1 MNMGNEKI
9 NLNSRMKR
17 ILQTTLLTGFMLVTL
32 IQAFA
37 QSAKAEAAIQS
48 IMQSNHVVGLSVAV
62 VKNNKVIYNHSFGFK
77 DVEKQLPL
85 TNASIFRIASISK
98 SFTTTAI
105 MQLVAAKKIRL
116 DQDISELVGF
126 KVRNP
131 AYPNTVITLKMALS
145 HRSSIND
152 SEGYFSLD
160 AIDPATNPNFAK
172 CYNAYEPD
180 KGYMYCNLNYNLA
193 GSILEKITGIRF
205 DKYIQQQILDPL
217 GLYGG
222 YNVNALD
229 TQLIAKIY
237 EFNKE
242 TQGFALSPNAYAP
255 RTEEINNYTM
265 GRTTPIFSPT
275 GGMKISAND
284 LAKYMIMHSQ
294 LGKYKGGRMI
304 PKNLSKQ
311 MQAIISEEEGY
322 GMALE
327 TTTQLI
333 PGKTMI
339 GHTGSAY
346 GLYSIMFFE
355 PKEKIG
361 FVVISN
367 GCDTKTINGFNAV
380 LHQTVNSLY
389 DHLIR

>member
-1 MNMGNEKI
+1 
-9 NLNSRMKR
+9 MKR

-37 QSAKAEAAIQS
+37 QSEKAEAAIQS
-48 IMQSNHVVGLSVAV
+48 IMQSNPVVGLSVAV

-77 DVEKQLPL
+77 DVENELPL
-85 TNASIFRIASISK
+85 TNESIFRIASISK

-105 MQLVAAKKIRL
+105 MQLVAKKLISL
-116 DQDISELVGF
+116 DQDVSELVGF
-126 KVRNP
+126 KIRNP
-131 AYPNTVITLKMALS
+131 KFPNTVITLKMLLS

-160 AIDPATNPNFAK
+160 AIDPAKNPNWEK
-172 CYNAYEPD
+172 SYNAYEPD
-180 KGYMYCNLNYNLA
+180 KGYMYCNLNYNLG
-193 GSILEKITGIRF
+193 GSILEKLTGVRF

-229 TQLIAKIY
+229 SNLIAKIY

-242 TQGFALSPNAYAP
+242 TKGFTLSPNAYAP
-255 RTEEINNYTM
+255 RTEEISNYTM
-265 GRTTPIFSPT
+265 GRSTPIFSPT

-284 LAKYMIMHSQ
+284 LAKYMIMQSQ
-294 LGKYKGGRMI
+294 LGKYEGGRII
-304 PKNLSKQ
+304 PKKLSQQ
-311 MQAIISEEEGY
+311 MQAIISEEESY

-327 TTTQLI
+327 NTTQLI
-333 PGKTMI
+333 AGKTMI

-346 GLYSIMFFE
+346 GLYSILFFE

-389 DHLIR
+389 NNLIR

>member
-1 MNMGNEKI
+1 
-9 NLNSRMKR
+9 MKR
-17 ILQTTLLTGFMLVTL
+17 ILQSILLTGCMLVTL
-32 IQAFA
+32 NQTFA
-37 QSAKAEAAIQS
+37 QSEKAEAAIQS
-48 IMQSNHVVGLSVAV
+48 IMQSSSVVGLSVAV

-85 TNASIFRIASISK
+85 TNESIFRIASISK

-105 MQLVAAKKIRL
+105 MQLVAEKKIRL

-131 AYPNTVITLKMALS
+131 AYPGTVITLKMALS

-160 AIDPATNPNFAK
+160 AIDPAKNANWAK

-193 GSILEKITGIRF
+193 GSILEKVTGIRF

-222 YNVNALD
+222 YNVNTLD
-229 TQLIAKIY
+229 SQLIAKIY

-242 TQGFALSPNAYAP
+242 TQGFTLSPNAYAP

-304 PKNLSKQ
+304 PKKLSQQ

-327 TTTQLI
+327 TSTKLI
-333 PGKTMI
+333 AGKTMI
-339 GHTGSAY
+339 GHTGVAY

-389 DHLIR
+389 ENLIR

>member
-1 MNMGNEKI
+1 
-9 NLNSRMKR
+9 MKS
-17 ILQTTLLTGFMLVTL
+17 ILQNALLTGFMLVAFNQT
-32 IQAFA
+32 FA
-37 QSAKAEAAIQS
+37 QSAKAEAEIQS
-48 IMQSNHVVGLSVAV
+48 IMQSSPVVGLSVAV
-62 VKNNKVIYNHSFGFK
+62 VKNNKVIYNQSFGFK

-85 TNASIFRIASISK
+85 TNQSIFRIASISK

-105 MQLVAAKKIRL
+105 MQLVAKKQISL
-116 DQDISELVGF
+116 DQDLSELVGF

-131 AYPNTVITLKMALS
+131 KFPNTVITLKMALS

-160 AIDPATNPNFAK
+160 AIDPAKNPNFAK

-193 GSILEKITGIRF
+193 GSILEKVTGIRF

-222 YNVNALD
+222 YNVNALESN
-229 TQLIAKIY
+229 LIAKIY

-242 TQGFALSPNAYAP
+242 TQGFTLSPNAYAP
-255 RTEEINNYTM
+255 RTEEINNYTI

-275 GGMKISAND
+275 GGIKISAND
-284 LAKYMIMHSQ
+284 LAKYMIMHSR

-304 PKNLSKQ
+304 PKKLSKQ
-311 MQAIISEEEGY
+311 MQTIISEEEGY

-327 TTTQLI
+327 TTTKLI
-333 PGKTMI
+333 AGKTMI

-389 DHLIR
+389 NNLIR

>member
-1 MNMGNEKI
+1 
-9 NLNSRMKR
+9 MKKKLLYTALFSTVLL
-17 ILQTTLLTGFMLVTL
+17 IASHQT
-32 IQAFA
+32 IAQAE
-37 QSAKAEAAIQS
+37 KAEAAIQQL
-48 IMQSNHVVGLSVAV
+48 MQTTPVVGLSVAV
-62 VKNNKVIYNHSFGFK
+62 VKDNKIIYNHSFGYK
-77 DVEKQLPL
+77 DLEQKLPL
-85 TNASIFRIASISK
+85 QNDHIFRIASISK

-105 MQLVAAKKIRL
+105 MQLVAKKQISL
-116 DQDISELVGF
+116 DQDVSELVGF

-131 AYPNTVITLKMALS
+131 KFPSTVITLKMLLS

-160 AIDPATNPNFAK
+160 AIDPAKNPNWEK
-172 CYNAYEPD
+172 SYNAYEPN

-193 GSILEKITGIRF
+193 GSILEKITGVRF
-205 DKYIQQQILDPL
+205 DQYIQQQILDPL

-229 TQLIAKIY
+229 SNLIAKIY
-237 EFNKE
+237 EYKRDSTKF
-242 TQGFALSPNAYAP
+242 THSPSAYAP

-265 GRTTPIFSPT
+265 GRSTPIFSPT
-275 GGMKISAND
+275 GGMKISAHD
-284 LAKYMIMHSQ
+284 LAEYMIMHSQ
-294 LGKYKGGRMI
+294 LGKYKGKRII
-304 PKNLSKQ
+304 PKKLPKQ
-311 MQAIISEEEGY
+311 MQAIISEEENY

-327 TTTQLI
+327 TSTQLI

-339 GHTGSAY
+339 GHTGVAY

-367 GCDTKTINGFNAV
+367 GCDPKTINGINGV
-380 LHQTVNSLY
+380 LHKTVNILF
-389 DHLIR
+389 DNLIQK

>member
-1 MNMGNEKI
+1 
-9 NLNSRMKR
+9 MKR

-37 QSAKAEAAIQS
+37 QSEKAEAAIQS
-48 IMQSNHVVGLSVAV
+48 IMQSSPVVGLSVAV

-85 TNASIFRIASISK
+85 TNESIFRIASISK

-105 MQLVAAKKIRL
+105 MQLVAEKKIRL

-193 GSILEKITGIRF
+193 GSILEKVTGIRF

-229 TQLIAKIY
+229 SNLIAKIY

-242 TQGFALSPNAYAP
+242 TQGFTLSTNAYAP

-265 GRTTPIFSPT
+265 GRTTPLFSPT

-333 PGKTMI
+333 AGKTMI

-346 GLYSIMFFE
+346 GLYSMMFFE

-361 FVVISN
+361 FIVISN

-389 DHLIR
+389 NNLIR

>member
-1 MNMGNEKI
+1 
-9 NLNSRMKR
+9 MKKKLLYTALFSTVLL
-17 ILQTTLLTGFMLVTL
+17 IASHQT
-32 IQAFA
+32 IAQAE
-37 QSAKAEAAIQS
+37 KAEAAIQQL
-48 IMQSNHVVGLSVAV
+48 MQTTPVVGLSVAV
-62 VKNNKVIYNHSFGFK
+62 VKDNKIIYNHSFGYK
-77 DVEKQLPL
+77 DLEQKLPL
-85 TNASIFRIASISK
+85 QNDHIFRIASISK

-105 MQLVAAKKIRL
+105 MQLVAKKQISL
-116 DQDISELVGF
+116 DQDVSELVGF

-131 AYPNTVITLKMALS
+131 KFPSTVITLKMLLS

-160 AIDPATNPNFAK
+160 AIDPAKNPNWEK
-172 CYNAYEPD
+172 SYNAYEPN

-193 GSILEKITGIRF
+193 GSILEKLTGVRF
-205 DKYIQQQILDPL
+205 DQYIQQQILDPL

-229 TQLIAKIY
+229 SNLIAKIY
-237 EFNKE
+237 EYKRDSTKF
-242 TQGFALSPNAYAP
+242 THSPSAYAP

-265 GRTTPIFSPT
+265 GRSTPIFSPT
-275 GGMKISAND
+275 GGMKISAHD
-284 LAKYMIMHSQ
+284 LAEYMIMHSQ
-294 LGKYKGGRMI
+294 LGKHKGKRII
-304 PKNLSKQ
+304 PKKLSKQ
-311 MQAIISEEEGY
+311 MQAIISEEENY

-327 TTTQLI
+327 TSTQLI

-339 GHTGSAY
+339 GHTGVAY

-367 GCDTKTINGFNAV
+367 GCDPKTINGINGV
-380 LHQTVNSLY
+380 LHKTVNILF
-389 DHLIR
+389 DNLIQK

>member
-1 MNMGNEKI
+1 
-9 NLNSRMKR
+9 MKR

-37 QSAKAEAAIQS
+37 QSEKAEAAIQS
-48 IMQSNHVVGLSVAV
+48 IMQSNPVVGLSVAV

-85 TNASIFRIASISK
+85 TNESIFRIASISK
-98 SFTTTAI
+98 SFTSTAI

-229 TQLIAKIY
+229 SNLIAKIY

-242 TQGFALSPNAYAP
+242 TKGFTLSPNAYAP

-294 LGKYKGGRMI
+294 LGKYEGGRMI
-304 PKNLSKQ
+304 PKKLSQQ
-311 MQAIISEEEGY
+311 MQAIISEEENY

-339 GHTGSAY
+339 GHTGVAY
-346 GLYSIMFFE
+346 GLYSLMFFE

-361 FVVISN
+361 FIVISN
-367 GCDTKTINGFNAV
+367 GCDTKTINGINGV

-389 DHLIR
+389 ANLIR

>member
-1 MNMGNEKI
+1 MGNEKI

-32 IQAFA
+32 IQTFA
-37 QSAKAEAAIQS
+37 QSEKAEAAIQS
-48 IMQSNHVVGLSVAV
+48 IMQSSPVVGLSVAV

-98 SFTTTAI
+98 SFTSTAI
-105 MQLVAAKKIRL
+105 MQLVAKKQISL
-116 DQDISELVGF
+116 DQDVSELVGF
-126 KVRNP
+126 KIRNP
-131 AYPNTVITLKMALS
+131 RFPNTVITLKMLLS

-242 TQGFALSPNAYAP
+242 TKGFTLSPNAYAP
-255 RTEEINNYTM
+255 RTEEINNYTI

-294 LGKYKGGRMI
+294 LGKYKGRRMI
-304 PKNLSKQ
+304 PKKLSKQ
-311 MQAIISEEEGY
+311 MQAIISEEENY

-339 GHTGSAY
+339 GHTGVAY
-346 GLYSIMFFE
+346 GLYSLMFFE

-361 FVVISN
+361 FIVISN
-367 GCDTKTINGFNAV
+367 GCDTKTINGINGV

-389 DHLIR
+389 ANLIR

>member
-1 MNMGNEKI
+1 
-9 NLNSRMKR
+9 MKR

-37 QSAKAEAAIQS
+37 QSEKAEAAIQS
-48 IMQSNHVVGLSVAV
+48 IMQSSPVVGLSVAV

-105 MQLVAAKKIRL
+105 MQLVAEKKIRL

-172 CYNAYEPD
+172 CYNTYEPD

-229 TQLIAKIY
+229 SNLIAKIY

-242 TQGFALSPNAYAP
+242 TKNFTLSPNAYAP

-265 GRTTPIFSPT
+265 GRSTPIFSPT

-294 LGKYKGGRMI
+294 LGKYDGGRMI
-304 PKNLSKQ
+304 SKNLSQQ
-311 MQAIISEEEGY
+311 MQAIISEEENY

-339 GHTGSAY
+339 GHTGVAY
-346 GLYSIMFFE
+346 GLYSLMFFE

-361 FVVISN
+361 FIVISN
-367 GCDTKTINGFNAV
+367 GCDPKTINGINGV

-389 DHLIR
+389 DNLIR

>member
-1 MNMGNEKI
+1 
-9 NLNSRMKR
+9 MKR
-17 ILQTTLLTGFMLVTL
+17 ILQKALLTCFMLVAL
-32 IQAFA
+32 SQGYA
-37 QSAKAEAAIQS
+37 QSAKAEAEIQS
-48 IMQSNHVVGLSVAV
+48 IMQSSPVVGLSVAV
-62 VKNNKVIYNHSFGFK
+62 VKNNKVIYNQAFGFK

-85 TNASIFRIASISK
+85 TNESIFRIASISK

-105 MQLVAAKKIRL
+105 MQLVANKQISL
-116 DQDISELVGF
+116 DQDVSELVGF

-131 AYPNTVITLKMALS
+131 KFPNTVITLKMLLS

-160 AIDPATNPNFAK
+160 AIDPTKNANFAK
-172 CYNAYEPD
+172 CYNTYEPD

-193 GSILEKITGIRF
+193 GSILEKLTGVRF

-229 TQLIAKIY
+229 SNLIAKIY

-242 TQGFALSPNAYAP
+242 TQGFTLSPNAYAP
-255 RTEEINNYTM
+255 RTEEINNYTI

-304 PKNLSKQ
+304 PKKLSKQ
-311 MQAIISEEEGY
+311 MQTIISEEEGY

-327 TTTQLI
+327 NTTQLI
-333 PGKTMI
+333 AGKTMI

-346 GLYSIMFFE
+346 GLYSMLFFE

-389 DHLIR
+389 NNLIR

>member
-1 MNMGNEKI
+1 
-9 NLNSRMKR
+9 MKKK
-17 ILQTTLLTGFMLVTL
+17 LLYTTLFSTVLL
-32 IQAFA
+32 IASHQTIAQAE
-37 QSAKAEAAIQS
+37 KAEAAIQQL
-48 IMQSNHVVGLSVAV
+48 MQTTPVVGLSVAV
-62 VKNNKVIYNHSFGFK
+62 VKDNKIIYNHSFGYK
-77 DVEKQLPL
+77 DLEQKLPL
-85 TNASIFRIASISK
+85 QNDHIFRIASISK

-105 MQLVAAKKIRL
+105 MQLVAKKQISL
-116 DQDISELVGF
+116 DQDVSELVGF

-131 AYPNTVITLKMALS
+131 KFPSTVITLKMLLS

-160 AIDPATNPNFAK
+160 AIDPAKNPNWEK
-172 CYNAYEPD
+172 SYNAYEPN

-193 GSILEKITGIRF
+193 GSILEKITGVRF
-205 DKYIQQQILDPL
+205 DQYIQQQILDPL

-229 TQLIAKIY
+229 SNLIAKIY
-237 EFNKE
+237 EYKRDSTKF
-242 TQGFALSPNAYAP
+242 THSPSAYAP

-265 GRTTPIFSPT
+265 GRSTPIFSPT
-275 GGMKISAND
+275 GGMKISAHD
-284 LAKYMIMHSQ
+284 LAEYMVMHSQ

-304 PKNLSKQ
+304 SKKLSKQ
-311 MQAIISEEEGY
+311 MQAIISEEENY

-327 TTTQLI
+327 TSTQLI

-339 GHTGSAY
+339 GHTGVAY

-367 GCDTKTINGFNAV
+367 GCDPKTINGINGV
-380 LHQTVNSLY
+380 LHKTVNILF
-389 DHLIR
+389 DNLIQK

>member
-1 MNMGNEKI
+1 
-9 NLNSRMKR
+9 MKR

-37 QSAKAEAAIQS
+37 QSEKAEAAIQS
-48 IMQSNHVVGLSVAV
+48 IMQSSPVVGLSVAV
-62 VKNNKVIYNHSFGFK
+62 VKNSKVIYNHSFGFK

-105 MQLVAAKKIRL
+105 MQLVAEKKIRL

-193 GSILEKITGIRF
+193 GSILEKLTSVRF

-229 TQLIAKIY
+229 SNLIAKIY

-242 TQGFALSPNAYAP
+242 TKGFTLSPNAYAP

-265 GRTTPIFSPT
+265 GRSTPLFSPT

-294 LGKYKGGRMI
+294 LGKYDGGRMI
-304 PKNLSKQ
+304 SKNLSQQ
-311 MQAIISEEEGY
+311 MQAIISEEENY

-339 GHTGSAY
+339 GHTGVAY
-346 GLYSIMFFE
+346 GLYSLMFFE

-361 FVVISN
+361 FIVISN
-367 GCDTKTINGFNAV
+367 GCDPKTINGINGV

-389 DHLIR
+389 DNLIR

>member
-1 MNMGNEKI
+1 
-9 NLNSRMKR
+9 
-17 ILQTTLLTGFMLVTL
+17 
-32 IQAFA
+32 
-37 QSAKAEAAIQS
+37 
-48 IMQSNHVVGLSVAV
+48 
-62 VKNNKVIYNHSFGFK
+62 
-77 DVEKQLPL
+77 
-85 TNASIFRIASISK
+85 
-98 SFTTTAI
+98 
-105 MQLVAAKKIRL
+105 MQLVAEKKIRL

-131 AYPNTVITLKMALS
+131 AYPSTVITLKMALS

-160 AIDPATNPNFAK
+160 AIDPAKNPNFAK

-180 KGYMYCNLNYNLA
+180 QGYMYCNLNYNLA
-193 GSILEKITGIRF
+193 GSILEKVTDVRF
-205 DKYIQQQILDPL
+205 DRYIQQQILQPL

-222 YNVNALD
+222 YNVNELD
-229 TQLIAKIY
+229 SQLIAKIY

-242 TQGFALSPNAYAP
+242 TQGFTLSTNAYAP

-294 LGKYKGGRMI
+294 LGKYKEGRI
-304 PKNLSKQ
+304 ISKKLSQQ
-311 MQAIISEEEGY
+311 MQEIISEEEGY

-333 PGKTMI
+333 AGKTMI

-346 GLYSIMFFE
+346 GLYSMMFFE

-367 GCDTKTINGFNAV
+367 GCDTKTTNGFNAV

-389 DHLIR
+389 DNFIR

>member
-1 MNMGNEKI
+1 
-9 NLNSRMKR
+9 MKR

-37 QSAKAEAAIQS
+37 QSEKAEAAIQS
-48 IMQSNHVVGLSVAV
+48 IMQSNPVVGLSVAV

-85 TNASIFRIASISK
+85 TNESIFRIASISK
-98 SFTTTAI
+98 SFTSTAI
-105 MQLVAAKKIRL
+105 MQLVAEKKIRL

-237 EFNKE
+237 EFNKQ
-242 TQGFALSPNAYAP
+242 TKGFTLSPNAYAP

-304 PKNLSKQ
+304 PKKLSKQ
-311 MQAIISEEEGY
+311 MQAIISEEENY

-339 GHTGSAY
+339 GHTGVAY
-346 GLYSIMFFE
+346 GLYSLMFFE

-361 FVVISN
+361 FVVITN
-367 GCDTKTINGFNAV
+367 GCDPKTINGINGV
-380 LHQTVNSLY
+380 LHQTVNILFNN
-389 DHLIR
+389 LIQK

>member
-1 MNMGNEKI
+1 
-9 NLNSRMKR
+9 MKKKLLYTALFSTVLL
-17 ILQTTLLTGFMLVTL
+17 IASHQT
-32 IQAFA
+32 IAQAE
-37 QSAKAEAAIQS
+37 KAEAAIQQL
-48 IMQSNHVVGLSVAV
+48 MQTTPVVGLSVAV
-62 VKNNKVIYNHSFGFK
+62 VKDNKIIYNHSFGYK
-77 DVEKQLPL
+77 DLEQKLPL
-85 TNASIFRIASISK
+85 QNDHIFRIASISK

-105 MQLVAAKKIRL
+105 MQLVAKKQISL
-116 DQDISELVGF
+116 DQDVSALVGF

-131 AYPNTVITLKMALS
+131 KFPSTVITLKMLLS

-160 AIDPATNPNFAK
+160 AIDPAKNPNWEK
-172 CYNAYEPD
+172 SYNAYEPN

-193 GSILEKITGIRF
+193 GSILEKITGVRF
-205 DKYIQQQILDPL
+205 DQYIQQQILDPL

-229 TQLIAKIY
+229 SNLIAKIY
-237 EFNKE
+237 EYKRDSTKF
-242 TQGFALSPNAYAP
+242 THSPSAYAP

-265 GRTTPIFSPT
+265 GRSTPIFSPT
-275 GGMKISAND
+275 GGMKISAHD
-284 LAKYMIMHSQ
+284 LAEYMIMHSQ
-294 LGKYKGGRMI
+294 LGKHKGKRII
-304 PKNLSKQ
+304 PKKLSKQ
-311 MQAIISEEEGY
+311 MQAIISEEENY

-327 TTTQLI
+327 TSTQLI

-339 GHTGSAY
+339 GHTGVAY

-367 GCDTKTINGFNAV
+367 GCDPKTINGINGV
-380 LHQTVNSLY
+380 LHKTVNILF
-389 DHLIR
+389 DNLIQK

>member
-1 MNMGNEKI
+1 
-9 NLNSRMKR
+9 MKR
-17 ILQTTLLTGFMLVTL
+17 ILQTILLTGFMLVTL
-32 IQAFA
+32 HQAFA

-48 IMQSNHVVGLSVAV
+48 IMQSSPVVGLSVAV

-85 TNASIFRIASISK
+85 TNESIFRIASISK

-105 MQLVAAKKIRL
+105 MQLVAEKKIRL

-193 GSILEKITGIRF
+193 GSILEKVTGVRF
-205 DKYIQQQILDPL
+205 DKYIQQQILQPL

-242 TQGFALSPNAYAP
+242 TQGFTLSLNAYAP

-294 LGKYKGGRMI
+294 LGKYKDGRMI
-304 PKNLSKQ
+304 SKKLSQQ
-311 MQAIISEEEGY
+311 MQEIISEEENY

-339 GHTGSAY
+339 GHTGVAY

-389 DHLIR
+389 DNLIR

>member
-1 MNMGNEKI
+1 
-9 NLNSRMKR
+9 MKR

-37 QSAKAEAAIQS
+37 QSEKAEAAIQS
-48 IMQSNHVVGLSVAV
+48 IMQSNPVVGLSVAV

-105 MQLVAAKKIRL
+105 MQLVAEKKIRL

-229 TQLIAKIY
+229 SNLIAKIY

-242 TQGFALSPNAYAP
+242 TQGFTLSPNAYAP

-294 LGKYKGGRMI
+294 LGKYDGGRMI
-304 PKNLSKQ
+304 SKNLSQQ

-327 TTTQLI
+327 NTTQLI
-333 PGKTMI
+333 AGKTMI

-346 GLYSIMFFE
+346 GLYSMMFFE

-361 FVVISN
+361 FIVISN

-389 DHLIR
+389 DNLIR

>member
-1 MNMGNEKI
+1 
-9 NLNSRMKR
+9 MKKKLLYTALFSTVLL
-17 ILQTTLLTGFMLVTL
+17 IASHQT
-32 IQAFA
+32 IAQAE
-37 QSAKAEAAIQS
+37 KAEAAIQQL
-48 IMQSNHVVGLSVAV
+48 MQTTPVVGLSVAV
-62 VKNNKVIYNHSFGFK
+62 VKDNKIIYNHSFGYK
-77 DVEKQLPL
+77 DLEQKLPL
-85 TNASIFRIASISK
+85 QNDHIFRIASISK

-105 MQLVAAKKIRL
+105 MQLVAKKQISL
-116 DQDISELVGF
+116 DQDVSALVGF

-131 AYPNTVITLKMALS
+131 KFPSTVITLKMLLS

-160 AIDPATNPNFAK
+160 AIDPAKNPNWEK
-172 CYNAYEPD
+172 TYNAYEPN

-193 GSILEKITGIRF
+193 GSILEKITGVRF
-205 DKYIQQQILDPL
+205 DQYIQQQILDPL

-229 TQLIAKIY
+229 SNLIAKIY
-237 EFNKE
+237 EYKRDSTKF
-242 TQGFALSPNAYAP
+242 THSPSAYAP

-265 GRTTPIFSPT
+265 GRSTPIFSPT
-275 GGMKISAND
+275 GGMKISAHD
-284 LAKYMIMHSQ
+284 LAEYMIMHSQ
-294 LGKYKGGRMI
+294 LGKHKGKRII
-304 PKNLSKQ
+304 PKKLSKQ
-311 MQAIISEEEGY
+311 MQAIISEEENY

-327 TTTQLI
+327 TSTQLI

-339 GHTGSAY
+339 GHTGVAY

-367 GCDTKTINGFNAV
+367 GCDPKTINGINGV
-380 LHQTVNSLY
+380 LHKTVNILF
-389 DHLIR
+389 DNLIQK

>member
-1 MNMGNEKI
+1 
-9 NLNSRMKR
+9 MKR

-37 QSAKAEAAIQS
+37 QSEKAEAAIQS
-48 IMQSNHVVGLSVAV
+48 IMQSSPVVGLSVAV

-105 MQLVAAKKIRL
+105 MQLVAEKKIRL

-131 AYPNTVITLKMALS
+131 AYPSTVITLKMALS

-229 TQLIAKIY
+229 SNLIAKIY

-242 TQGFALSPNAYAP
+242 TQGFTLSPNAYAP

-294 LGKYKGGRMI
+294 LGKYDGGRMI
-304 PKNLSKQ
+304 SKNLSQQ

-339 GHTGSAY
+339 GHTGVAY
-346 GLYSIMFFE
+346 GLYSLMFFE

-361 FVVISN
+361 FIVISN

-389 DHLIR
+389 ENLIR

>member
-1 MNMGNEKI
+1 
-9 NLNSRMKR
+9 MKR

-37 QSAKAEAAIQS
+37 QSEKAEAAIQS
-48 IMQSNHVVGLSVAV
+48 IMQSNPVVGLSVAV

-105 MQLVAAKKIRL
+105 MQLVAEKKIRL

-229 TQLIAKIY
+229 SNLIAKIY

-242 TQGFALSPNAYAP
+242 TQGFTLSPNAYAP

-294 LGKYKGGRMI
+294 LGKYEGGRMI
-304 PKNLSKQ
+304 PKKLSQQ

-327 TTTQLI
+327 NTTQLI
-333 PGKTMI
+333 AGKTMI

-346 GLYSIMFFE
+346 GLYSMLFFE

-389 DHLIR
+389 NNLIR

>member
-1 MNMGNEKI
+1 
-9 NLNSRMKR
+9 MKKKLLYTALFSTVLL
-17 ILQTTLLTGFMLVTL
+17 IASHQT
-32 IQAFA
+32 IAQAE
-37 QSAKAEAAIQS
+37 KAEAAIQQL
-48 IMQSNHVVGLSVAV
+48 MQTTPVVGLSVAV
-62 VKNNKVIYNHSFGFK
+62 VKDNKIIYNHSFGYK
-77 DVEKQLPL
+77 DLEQKLPL
-85 TNASIFRIASISK
+85 QNDHIFRIASISK

-105 MQLVAAKKIRL
+105 MQLVAKKQISL
-116 DQDISELVGF
+116 DQDVSELVGF

-131 AYPNTVITLKMALS
+131 KFPSTVITLKMLLS

-160 AIDPATNPNFAK
+160 AIDPAKNPNWEK
-172 CYNAYEPD
+172 SYNAYEPN

-193 GSILEKITGIRF
+193 GSILEKITGVRF
-205 DKYIQQQILDPL
+205 DQYIQQQILDPL

-229 TQLIAKIY
+229 SNLIAKLYEYNRDNAKFIY
-237 EFNKE
+237 
-242 TQGFALSPNAYAP
+242 SPNAYAP

-265 GRTTPIFSPT
+265 GRSTPIFSPT
-275 GGMKISAND
+275 GGMKISANN
-284 LAKYMIMHSQ
+284 LATYMVMHSQ

-304 PKNLSKQ
+304 SKKLSQQ
-311 MQAIISEEEGY
+311 MQAIISEEENY

-327 TTTQLI
+327 TSTQLI

-339 GHTGSAY
+339 GHTGVAY

-367 GCDTKTINGFNAV
+367 GCDPKTINGINGV
-380 LHQTVNSLY
+380 LHKTVNILF
-389 DHLIR
+389 DNLIQK

>member
-1 MNMGNEKI
+1 
-9 NLNSRMKR
+9 MKR

-37 QSAKAEAAIQS
+37 QSEKAEAAIQS
-48 IMQSNHVVGLSVAV
+48 IMQSSPVVGLSVAV

-105 MQLVAAKKIRL
+105 MQLVAEKKIRL

-237 EFNKE
+237 EFNKQ
-242 TQGFALSPNAYAP
+242 TKGFTLSPNAYAP

-294 LGKYKGGRMI
+294 LGKYDGGRMI
-304 PKNLSKQ
+304 PKKLSKQ
-311 MQAIISEEEGY
+311 MQAIISEEENY

-339 GHTGSAY
+339 GHTGVAY
-346 GLYSIMFFE
+346 GLYSLMFFE

-361 FVVISN
+361 FVVITN
-367 GCDTKTINGFNAV
+367 GCDPKTINGINGV
-380 LHQTVNSLY
+380 LHQTVNILFNN
-389 DHLIR
+389 LIQK

>member
-1 MNMGNEKI
+1 
-9 NLNSRMKR
+9 MKR
-17 ILQTTLLTGFMLVTL
+17 ILQTTLMTGFMLVTL

-37 QSAKAEAAIQS
+37 QSEKAEAAIQS
-48 IMQSNHVVGLSVAV
+48 IMQSNPVVGLSVAV

-77 DVEKQLPL
+77 DIEKQLPL
-85 TNASIFRIASISK
+85 TNESIFRIASISK
-98 SFTTTAI
+98 SFTSTAI
-105 MQLVAAKKIRL
+105 MQLVAKKQISL
-116 DQDISELVGF
+116 DQDVSELVGF
-126 KVRNP
+126 KIRNP
-131 AYPNTVITLKMALS
+131 RFPNTVITLKMLLS

-160 AIDPATNPNFAK
+160 AIDPATNPNFVK

-237 EFNKE
+237 EFNKQ
-242 TQGFALSPNAYAP
+242 TQGFTLSPNAYAP
-255 RTEEINNYTM
+255 RTEEINNYII

-304 PKNLSKQ
+304 PKKLSKQ
-311 MQAIISEEEGY
+311 MQAIISEEENY

-339 GHTGSAY
+339 GHTGVAY
-346 GLYSIMFFE
+346 GLYSLMFFE

-361 FVVISN
+361 FVVITN
-367 GCDTKTINGFNAV
+367 GCDTKTINGINGV

-389 DHLIR
+389 ANLIR

>member
-1 MNMGNEKI
+1 
-9 NLNSRMKR
+9 MKR

-37 QSAKAEAAIQS
+37 QSEKAEAAIQS
-48 IMQSNHVVGLSVAV
+48 IMQSSPVVGLSVAV

-105 MQLVAAKKIRL
+105 MQLVAEKKIRL

-229 TQLIAKIY
+229 SNLIAKIY

-242 TQGFALSPNAYAP
+242 TQGFTLSPNAYAP

-294 LGKYKGGRMI
+294 LGKYDGGRMI
-304 PKNLSKQ
+304 SKNLSQQ
-311 MQAIISEEEGY
+311 MQAIISEEENY

-339 GHTGSAY
+339 GHTGVAY

-389 DHLIR
+389 DNIIR

>member
-1 MNMGNEKI
+1 MEYEKI

-37 QSAKAEAAIQS
+37 QSEKAEAAIQS
-48 IMQSNHVVGLSVAV
+48 IMQSSPVVGLSVAV

-85 TNASIFRIASISK
+85 TNQSIFRIASISK
-98 SFTTTAI
+98 SFTSTAI
-105 MQLVAAKKIRL
+105 LQLVAEKKISL
-116 DQDISELVGF
+116 DQDVSELVGF

-131 AYPNTVITLKMALS
+131 AYPGTVITLKMALS

-160 AIDPATNPNFAK
+160 AIDPAKNPNFSK

-193 GSILEKITGIRF
+193 GSILEKVTGVRF
-205 DKYIQQQILDPL
+205 DKYIQQQILNPL

-222 YNVNALD
+222 YNVNELD
-229 TQLIAKIY
+229 SQLIAKIY

-242 TQGFALSPNAYAP
+242 TQGFTLSTNAYAP
-255 RTEEINNYTM
+255 RTEEINNYIM

-304 PKNLSKQ
+304 SKKLSQQ
-311 MQAIISEEEGY
+311 MQAIISEEENY

-339 GHTGSAY
+339 GHTGVAY
-346 GLYSIMFFE
+346 GLYSLMFFE

-361 FVVISN
+361 FIVISN
-367 GCDTKTINGFNAV
+367 GCDTKTINGINGV

-389 DHLIR
+389 DNLIR

>member
-1 MNMGNEKI
+1 MEYEKI

-37 QSAKAEAAIQS
+37 QSEKAEAAIQS
-48 IMQSNHVVGLSVAV
+48 IMQSSPVVGLSVAV

-85 TNASIFRIASISK
+85 TNQSIFRIASISK

-105 MQLVAAKKIRL
+105 MQLVAEKKIRL

-131 AYPNTVITLKMALS
+131 AYPSTVITLKMALS

-160 AIDPATNPNFAK
+160 AIDPAKNPNFAK
-172 CYNAYEPD
+172 CFNAYEPD

-193 GSILEKITGIRF
+193 GSILEKVTGVRF
-205 DKYIQQQILDPL
+205 DKYIQQQILQPL

-229 TQLIAKIY
+229 SQLIAKIY

-242 TQGFALSPNAYAP
+242 TQGFTLSTNAYAP

-294 LGKYKGGRMI
+294 LGKYKDGRI
-304 PKNLSKQ
+304 ISKKLSQQ
-311 MQAIISEEEGY
+311 MQEIISEEEGY

-333 PGKTMI
+333 AGKTMI
-339 GHTGSAY
+339 GHTGVAY

-389 DHLIR
+389 ANLIR

>member
-1 MNMGNEKI
+1 
-9 NLNSRMKR
+9 MKR
-17 ILQTTLLTGFMLVTL
+17 ILQTTLLTGLMLVSVN
-32 IQAFA
+32 QAFA
-37 QSAKAEAAIQS
+37 QSEKTEAAIQS
-48 IMQSNHVVGLSVAV
+48 IMQSSPVVGLSVAV

-105 MQLVAAKKIRL
+105 MQLVAEKKIRL

-229 TQLIAKIY
+229 SNLIAKIY

-242 TQGFALSPNAYAP
+242 TQGFTLSPNAYAP

-294 LGKYKGGRMI
+294 LGKYDGGRMI
-304 PKNLSKQ
+304 SKNLSQQ

-327 TTTQLI
+327 NTTQLI
-333 PGKTMI
+333 AGKTMI

-346 GLYSIMFFE
+346 GLYSMLFFE

-361 FVVISN
+361 FIVISN

-389 DHLIR
+389 DNLIR

>member
-1 MNMGNEKI
+1 
-9 NLNSRMKR
+9 MKKKLLYTALFSTVLL
-17 ILQTTLLTGFMLVTL
+17 IASHQT
-32 IQAFA
+32 IAQAE
-37 QSAKAEAAIQS
+37 KAEAAIQQL
-48 IMQSNHVVGLSVAV
+48 MQTTPVVGLSVAV
-62 VKNNKVIYNHSFGFK
+62 VKDNKIIYNHSFGYK
-77 DVEKQLPL
+77 DLEQKLPL
-85 TNASIFRIASISK
+85 QNDHIFRIASISK

-105 MQLVAAKKIRL
+105 MQLVAKKQISL
-116 DQDISELVGF
+116 DQDVSELVGF

-131 AYPNTVITLKMALS
+131 KFPSTVITLKMLLS

-160 AIDPATNPNFAK
+160 AIDPAKNPNWEK
-172 CYNAYEPD
+172 SYNAYEPN

-193 GSILEKITGIRF
+193 GSILEKITGVRF
-205 DKYIQQQILDPL
+205 DQYIQQQILDPL

-229 TQLIAKIY
+229 SNLIAKIY
-237 EFNKE
+237 EYKRDSTKF
-242 TQGFALSPNAYAP
+242 THSPSAYAP

-265 GRTTPIFSPT
+265 GRSTPIFSPT
-275 GGMKISAND
+275 GGMKISAHD
-284 LAKYMIMHSQ
+284 LATYMIMHSQ

-304 PKNLSKQ
+304 SVKLSQQ
-311 MQAIISEEEGY
+311 MQAIISEEENY

-327 TTTQLI
+327 TSTQLI

-339 GHTGSAY
+339 GHTGVAY

-367 GCDTKTINGFNAV
+367 GCDPKTINGINGV
-380 LHQTVNSLY
+380 LHKTVNILF
-389 DHLIR
+389 DNLIQK

>member
-1 MNMGNEKI
+1 MEYEKI

-37 QSAKAEAAIQS
+37 QSEKAEAAIQS
-48 IMQSNHVVGLSVAV
+48 IMQSSPVVGLSVAV

-85 TNASIFRIASISK
+85 TNQSIFRIASISK

-105 MQLVAAKKIRL
+105 MQLVAEKKIRL

-160 AIDPATNPNFAK
+160 AIDPAKNPNFAK
-172 CYNAYEPD
+172 CFNAYEPD

-193 GSILEKITGIRF
+193 GSILEKVTGVRF
-205 DKYIQQQILDPL
+205 DKYIQQQILQPL

-229 TQLIAKIY
+229 SQLIAKIY

-242 TQGFALSPNAYAP
+242 TQGFTLSTNAYAP

-294 LGKYKGGRMI
+294 LGKYKDGRI
-304 PKNLSKQ
+304 ISKKLSQQ
-311 MQAIISEEEGY
+311 MQEIISEEEGY

-333 PGKTMI
+333 AGKTMI
-339 GHTGSAY
+339 GHTGVAY

-389 DHLIR
+389 ANLIR

>member
-1 MNMGNEKI
+1 MKKI
-9 NLNSRMKR
+9 VQS
-17 ILQTTLLTGFMLVTL
+17 TLLTGIMMLVAFH
-32 IQAFA
+32 QSFA
-37 QSAKAEAAIQS
+37 QAEKAEAEIQQL
-48 IMQSNHVVGLSVAV
+48 MRTTPVVGLSVAV
-62 VKNNKVIYNHSFGFK
+62 VKDNKVIYNHSFGFK
-77 DVEKQLPL
+77 DIEKELPL
-85 TNASIFRIASISK
+85 TNESIFRIASISK

-105 MQLVAAKKIRL
+105 MQLVAEKKIRL

-229 TQLIAKIY
+229 SNLIAKIY

-242 TQGFALSPNAYAP
+242 TQGFTLSPNAYAP

-294 LGKYKGGRMI
+294 LGKYDGGRMI
-304 PKNLSKQ
+304 SKNLSQQ

-333 PGKTMI
+333 AGKTMI

-346 GLYSIMFFE
+346 GLYSMLFFE

-361 FVVISN
+361 FIVISN

-389 DHLIR
+389 ENLIR

>member
-1 MNMGNEKI
+1 MKEK
-9 NLNSRMKR
+9 LLFT
-17 ILQTTLLTGFMLVTL
+17 ILLSAVLLLTSSPT
-32 IQAFA
+32 IA
-37 QSAKAEAAIQS
+37 QTEKAEAAIQQL
-48 IMQSNHVVGLSVAV
+48 MQTTPVVGLSVAV
-62 VKNNKVIYNHSFGFK
+62 VKDNKIFYNHSFGYK
-77 DVEKQLPL
+77 DLEQQLPL
-85 TNASIFRIASISK
+85 QNDNIFRIASISK
-98 SFTTTAI
+98 SFTSTAI
-105 MQLVAAKKIRL
+105 MQLVAEKQIRL
-116 DQDISELVGF
+116 DQDVSELVGF
-126 KVRNP
+126 KIRNP
-131 AYPNTVITLKMALS
+131 KFPNTVITLKMLLS

-160 AIDPATNPNFAK
+160 AIDPSKNPNWEK
-172 CYNAYEPD
+172 SYNAYEPD

-193 GSILEKITGIRF
+193 GSILEKVTGVRF

-229 TQLIAKIY
+229 SNLIAKIY
-237 EFNKE
+237 EYKRDSTKFIY
-242 TQGFALSPNAYAP
+242 SPSAYAP

-265 GRTTPIFSPT
+265 GRSTPIFSPT
-275 GGMKISAND
+275 GGMKISAHD
-284 LAKYMIMHSQ
+284 LAEYMIMHSQ
-294 LGKYKGGRMI
+294 LGKHKGKRII

-311 MQAIISEEEGY
+311 MQAIISEEENY

-327 TTTQLI
+327 TSTQLI

-339 GHTGSAY
+339 GHTGVAY

-367 GCDTKTINGFNAV
+367 GCDTKTINGINGV
-380 LHQTVNSLY
+380 LHKTVNILY
-389 DHLIR
+389 EHLIQ

>member
-1 MNMGNEKI
+1 
-9 NLNSRMKR
+9 MKKKQLFT
-17 ILQTTLLTGFMLVTL
+17 ILLSSVLLVTSHQT
-32 IQAFA
+32 IAQAE
-37 QSAKAEAAIQS
+37 KAEAAIQS
-48 IMQSNHVVGLSVAV
+48 IMQSNPVVGLSVAV

-85 TNASIFRIASISK
+85 QNDNIFRIASISK

-105 MQLVAAKKIRL
+105 MQLVAEKKISL
-116 DQDISELVGF
+116 DQDVSELVGF
-126 KVRNP
+126 KIRNP
-131 AYPNTVITLKMALS
+131 KFPNTVITLKMLLS

-160 AIDPATNPNFAK
+160 AIDPAKNPNFAK

-193 GSILEKITGIRF
+193 GSILEKQTGVRF
-205 DKYIQQQILDPL
+205 DKYIQQKILDPL

-229 TQLIAKIY
+229 SNLIAKIY

-242 TQGFALSPNAYAP
+242 TQGFTLSPNAYAP

-265 GRTTPIFSPT
+265 GRSTPIFSPT

-304 PKNLSKQ
+304 SKKLSQQ
-311 MQAIISEEEGY
+311 MQAIISEEENY

-327 TTTQLI
+327 TSTQLI

-339 GHTGSAY
+339 GHTGVAY

-367 GCDTKTINGFNAV
+367 GCDPKTINGINGV

-389 DHLIR
+389 TNFIQ

>member
-1 MNMGNEKI
+1 
-9 NLNSRMKR
+9 MKR

-37 QSAKAEAAIQS
+37 QSEKAEAAIQS
-48 IMQSNHVVGLSVAV
+48 IMQSNPVVGLSVAV

-105 MQLVAAKKIRL
+105 MQLVAKKLISL
-116 DQDISELVGF
+116 DQDVSELVGF
-126 KVRNP
+126 KIRNP
-131 AYPNTVITLKMALS
+131 KFPNTVITLKMLLS

-160 AIDPATNPNFAK
+160 AIDPAKNPNWEK
-172 CYNAYEPD
+172 SYNAYEPD

-193 GSILEKITGIRF
+193 GSILEKLTGVRF

-229 TQLIAKIY
+229 SNLIAKIY

-242 TQGFALSPNAYAP
+242 TQGFTLSPNAYAP

-294 LGKYKGGRMI
+294 LGKYDGGRMI
-304 PKNLSKQ
+304 SKNLSQQ
-311 MQAIISEEEGY
+311 MQAIISVEEGY

-333 PGKTMI
+333 AGKTMI

-346 GLYSIMFFE
+346 GLYSMLFFE

-361 FVVISN
+361 FIVISN

-389 DHLIR
+389 DNLIR

>member
-1 MNMGNEKI
+1 
-9 NLNSRMKR
+9 MKKK
-17 ILQTTLLTGFMLVTL
+17 LLYTTLFSTVLL
-32 IQAFA
+32 IASHQTIAQAE
-37 QSAKAEAAIQS
+37 KAEAAIQQL
-48 IMQSNHVVGLSVAV
+48 MQTTPVVGLSVAV
-62 VKNNKVIYNHSFGFK
+62 VKDNKIIYNHSFGYK
-77 DVEKQLPL
+77 DLEQKLPL
-85 TNASIFRIASISK
+85 QNDHIFRIASISK

-105 MQLVAAKKIRL
+105 MQLVAKKQISL
-116 DQDISELVGF
+116 DQDVSELVGF

-131 AYPNTVITLKMALS
+131 KFPSTVITLKMLLS

-160 AIDPATNPNFAK
+160 AIDPAKNPNWEK
-172 CYNAYEPD
+172 SYNAYEPN

-193 GSILEKITGIRF
+193 GSILEKITGVRF
-205 DKYIQQQILDPL
+205 DQYIQQQILDPL

-229 TQLIAKIY
+229 SNLIAKIY
-237 EFNKE
+237 EYKRDSTKF
-242 TQGFALSPNAYAP
+242 THSPSAYAP

-265 GRTTPIFSPT
+265 GRSTPIFSPT
-275 GGMKISAND
+275 GGMKISAHD
-284 LAKYMIMHSQ
+284 LAEYMIMHSQ
-294 LGKYKGGRMI
+294 LGKHKGKRII
-304 PKNLSKQ
+304 PKKLSKQ
-311 MQAIISEEEGY
+311 MQAIISEEENY

-327 TTTQLI
+327 TSTQLI

-339 GHTGSAY
+339 GHTGVAY

-367 GCDTKTINGFNAV
+367 GCDPKTINGINGV
-380 LHQTVNSLY
+380 LHKTVNILF
-389 DHLIR
+389 DNLIQK